1 VLVRRLELV
10 DFRNY
15 QTAEVELS
23 RGFTA
28 VTGAN
33 GEGKT
38 NLIEAIAY
46 LATLD
51 SFRGAAPAALVRDG
65 CERAVVRGE
74 VEEDEGRVVAVEC
87 ELGLTGRPRA
97 QVNKQRLQ
105 RNADLLGVLRV
116 SVFSPDDLA
125 LVKDGPGVRRRFL
138 DDTLVALHPRHDRLR
153 REVER
158 VLRQKAALL
167 KQSGGRL
174 AEDTAFTLDVWDARL
189 AESGDAL
196 GQARAELVDAL
207 SPEVARAYDEL
218 ASRPSDVTLSYESAW
233 RTAGLAEALRRARA
247 DEVRRQVCLIGP
259 HRDELQLAVGNL
271 PARTHAS
278 QGEQR
283 TLALALRLGAHRL
296 LAERTRTTPVLLLD
310 DVFSELD
317 EQRAAALLAHLPAGQ
332 IVLTTAGPLPAGAA
346 IERILQVQRGVV
358 RA

>member
-15 QTAEVELS
+15 EVAEVELA

-38 NLIEAIAY
+38 NLVEAVAY
-46 LATLD
+46 LATLE

-74 VEEDEGRVVAVEC
+74 VEQDDGRLVAVEC
-87 ELGLTGRPRA
+87 ELGLTGRSRV

-105 RNADLLGVLRV
+105 RTSDLLGVLRV

-125 LVKDGPGVRRRFL
+125 LVKDAPGVRRRFL

-174 AEDTAFTLDVWDARL
+174 GEDTAFTLDVWDARL
-189 AESGDAL
+189 AEAGDAI
-196 GQARAELVDAL
+196 GQARGELVDAL
-207 SPEVARAYDEL
+207 APEVARAYDDL
-218 ASRPSDVTLSYESAW
+218 ASRPSDVTLGYEPAW
-233 RTAGLAEALRRARA
+233 RAAGLAEALRVARA
-247 DEVRRQVCLIGP
+247 DEVRRQVCLVGP
-259 HRDELQLAVGNL
+259 HRDELQLTVGGL

-296 LAERTRTTPVLLLD
+296 IAERTRTTPVLLLD

-317 EQRAAALLAHLPAGQ
+317 EQRGAALLTHLPVGQ
-332 IVLTTAGPLPAGAA
+332 IVLTTAGPLPPGADV
-346 IERILQVQRGVV
+346 ERILRVERGTVC
-358 RA
+358 A